1 MLHKKRFGGYVIGN
15 YEERLRN
22 EQNFHNSNDW
32 RNNRA
37 HLGKYRSIFTDKK
50 GTTAYRDKIIAE
62 NSNPNNT
69 LFLDYGCGDGEYL
82 IKISSI
88 IKNGIGIDIS
98 QNEIEIAENKRNTI
112 GIKNLKFF
120 VMDAM
125 NTSFGDKTFDI
136 IHGNAILHHL
146 DLEKSITEIRRII
159 KDNGVGVFIEP
170 LSTNPIIEFYR
181 KLTPNLRTPDEQPFR
196 RQELKII
203 NKYFKNIKIK
213 YFGCLTLLG
222 VILRKRKCFNKVLDL
237 LYKLDEIILSNKSPL
252 KFLAWICVIEIRK

>member
-1 MLHKKRFGGYVIGN
+1 VLEN
-15 YEERLRN
+15 YEKRLKN
-22 EQNFHNSNDW
+22 EQDFHNNNEW

-50 GTTAYRDKIIAE
+50 GTTAYRDKIIRK
-62 NSNPNNT
+62 NSNHNT

-88 IKNGIGIDIS
+88 IKKGIGIDIS
-98 QNEIEIAENKRNTI
+98 QKEIEIAKNKCNTI
-112 GIKNLKFF
+112 DINNLDFF

-125 NTSFGDKTFDI
+125 NTSFEDKTFDI

-146 DLEKSITEIRRII
+146 DLEKSITQIKRII

-196 RQELKII
+196 KQELKII
-203 NKYFKNIKIK
+203 KKHFQNIRIK
-213 YFGCLTLLG
+213 YFGCFTLLA
-222 VILRKRKCFNKVLDL
+222 VLVRKMKCFYKLLDI
-237 LYKLDEIILSNKSPL
+237 LYKLDEIIL
-252 KFLAWICVIEIRK
+252 A